1 MAKLIA
7 LDLDPAPAKLRQFG
21 FVALA
26 GFGALAALAWLE
38 RGVFAGGLG
47 DARVPVAAAL
57 GGLGAL
63 SALCSLV
70 YPRANRALYV
80 TLSVITYPIGFVVSH
95 AILALL
101 FFGMFAPIAIVF
113 RVIGRDALR
122 RRTKPA
128 GSQWQKARPPRPK
141 SDYFKQY

>member
-7 LDLDPAPAKLRQFG
+7 LDLDPAPRKLRQFG
-21 FVALA
+21 WIALV

-38 RGVFAGGLG
+38 WGLFAGGLG
-47 DARVPVAAAL
+47 AARPWVAAGL

-63 SALCSLV
+63 SALFSLV

-80 TLSVITYPIGFVVSH
+80 TLSVIGYPIGFVVSH

-101 FFGMFAPIAIVF
+101 FFGMFAPMAIVF
-113 RVIGRDALR
+113 RIIGRDALR
-122 RRTKPA
+122 RRTRPA